1 MALKADTVI
10 DISRFGQ
17 SEGDIQA
24 NWPALLWVVYRG
36 RSGGA
41 ANARES
47 PMDAVLWGVC
57 GLSST
62 GIWLE

>member
-1 MALKADTVI
+1 MALKADTAI
-10 DISRFGQ
+10 DISCFGQ

-47 PMDAVLWGVC
+47 PLDAVLGGSC
-57 GLSST
+57 GLSAT
-62 GIWLE
+62 GIWLA